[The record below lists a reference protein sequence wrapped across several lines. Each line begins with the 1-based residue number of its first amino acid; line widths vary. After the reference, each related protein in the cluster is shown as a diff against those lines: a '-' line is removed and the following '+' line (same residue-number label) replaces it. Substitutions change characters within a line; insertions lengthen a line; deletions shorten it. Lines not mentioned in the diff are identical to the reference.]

1 MQEKTMMNKLI
12 CRYTKTIMLFV
23 LSFVLCAC
31 AIQAN
36 EKESALLPL
45 DNEQARTEIIKL
57 ISESMGGKTIPI
69 AKDVFQQT
77 SKLLLGK
84 TSVTSPNG
92 IRVIRTDNE
101 AAIVFELLKQ
111 GSHCLLRRVD
121 NAQEWTLITKSCI
134 KR

>member
-1 MQEKTMMNKLI
+1 MMNKYI
-12 CRYTKTIMLFV
+12 FRKTIMLFI

-31 AIQAN
+31 AIQAS

-45 DNEQARTEIIKL
+45 GSEQARAEIIKL
-57 ISESMGGKTIPI
+57 ISESIGGKTIPI

-77 SKLLLGK
+77 SRLLLGK

-92 IRVIRTDNE
+92 IRVIRADKE

-111 GSHCLLRRVD
+111 GSNCLLRRVD
-121 NAQEWTLITKSCI
+121 NAQEWTLKTKSCI